1 MILWICT
8 GLIVFDEAR
17 FYTNLE
23 LLGIGGSIL
32 LSCAG
37 IKCLTMKTK
46 MLEAA
51 RIADKKEENKSKV
64 PNDED

>member
-17 FYTNLE
+17 FYTGLE
-23 LLGIGGSIL
+23 LLGIAGSISL
-32 LSCAG
+32 TCIG

-46 MLEAA
+46 KLEAA
-51 RIADKKEENKSKV
+51 RKAENNNENFICV
-64 PNDED
+64 C